1 MGGTD
6 QGNATG
12 RALDALTLCQL
23 PADCRIM
30 AAMGR
35 HSPWLDIVGRQ
46 AMGLPFPCDL
56 RVDVLNMAKLMAESD
71 LCIGAMGGTAWERCC
86 LGLPAIAVVIAEN
99 QRDGAVRLAQEGA
112 ISLVRDADA
121 LLAELPRQL
130 AEIQWEGRLVAMSRA
145 ASRLVDGEGA
155 GRVVDAVLGGTS

>member
-1 MGGTD
+1 
-6 QGNATG
+6 
-12 RALDALTLCQL
+12 
-23 PADCRIM
+23 
-30 AAMGR
+30 
-35 HSPWLDIVGRQ
+35 
-46 AMGLPFPCDL
+46 
-56 RVDVLNMAKLMAESD
+56 
-71 LCIGAMGGTAWERCC
+71 
-86 LGLPAIAVVIAEN
+86 LPAIAVVIAEN